1 MAQLDDNPIVIAD
14 TAGIIRFWSPGA
26 EKMFGHAAAMAV
38 GRSLELIVPE
48 AYRDA
53 HWKGFRRAMA
63 SGVAE
68 AEGQVG
74 EFPVKLSD
82 GEIGSAIGRLT
93 LVRQMQGKVIAA
105 MVVFQ

>member
-1 MAQLDDNPIVIAD
+1 LDENPVVIAD
-14 TAGIIRFWSPGA
+14 TSGIIRFWSPGA
-26 EKMFGHAAAMAV
+26 EKMFGHAAALAV
-38 GRSLELIVPE
+38 GRSLELIVPDAHRE
-48 AYRDA
+48 A

-63 SGVAE
+63 SGTAE

-82 GEIGSAIGRLT
+82 GQIASAMGRLT